1 MKGKERK
8 MLKKLYFVFF
18 IFAFIFFTHNIY
30 ATRITRKKAT
40 CPVCDTQFTGE
51 VVLSSNTFGGID
63 HDLCPHAMGASPLS
77 SYIWGCPECNFCGY
91 SDSFKKSFKD
101 EDKQKILTWLK
112 SNYPKTHNSD
122 QNVFNV
128 LPTFKR
134 YEIAAE
140 LAKFNNETNY
150 NIAKLYLR
158 GAWSARHAGMV
169 DANSGE
175 SLSLRMSSSDSV
187 IFEEEFRKAG
197 SKKLPTNNRAREF
210 TDLILTVANN
220 LRTLNMPQ
228 DTALPTYFI
237 IASQLRAMGE
247 NSIAEEFLKKAENIE
262 GKEKFEKYFD
272 AMRRSFKIES
282 ELQKK
287 TIKYLLASLD
297 DKEPEPRVIETTFL
311 LGELNRRIGN
321 YDEAQK
327 YYLRLFDYPST
338 PQLFFE
344 TVDYGLKYMNRE
356 DSFPVD
362 KAEKFEKQRIESSL
376 AMLLNP
382 FEGRE
387 AAHFLHYSKHRDL
400 IFPKL
405 VELIKTGDED
415 TVRLAFMAM
424 SDETQEAIDFQLDYL
439 KNGKNPKIVLTSLIK
454 LAHKLPSKPFIELF
468 EAEEF
473 KRQIVDFLRVIG
485 DKSAVDA
492 LIGKAGAEL
501 TVEKITRL
509 SELENRKYDEEQY
522 HASLL
527 VAIATL
533 RDPRALKIITTAL
546 DMAIELE
553 NKGYGNRLAEAAGT
567 ALEILFNRHF
577 GFSYAYNRPREP
589 KELKSAGTPNNRTKE
604 AYETFKKWYS
614 ANQNKAIDILVLK
627 GYEDLGY
634 KITSTNDAD
643 TIKELVLGL
652 SDSFHP
658 LRVNSC
664 KELIKRVGASFRADV
679 ALDPFATP
687 REYQEVRALYNV
699 WLEENIEKFK
709 IKD

>member
-1 MKGKERK
+1 
-8 MLKKLYFVFF
+8 
-18 IFAFIFFTHNIY
+18 
-30 ATRITRKKAT
+30 
-40 CPVCDTQFTGE
+40 CDTEFTGE
-51 VVLSSNTFGGID
+51 IVMSSNNFGGID

-91 SDSFKKSFKD
+91 SDSFKKSLKD
-101 EDKQKILTWLK
+101 EDKEKLLTWLK

-122 QNVFNV
+122 RNVFNV
-128 LPTFKR
+128 LPTSKR

-158 GAWSARHAGMV
+158 GAWAVRHAGMA
-169 DANSGE
+169 DADSGE
-175 SLSLRMSSSDSV
+175 SLSLRMSSSESAF
-187 IFEEEFRKAG
+187 FEEEFRKAAG
-197 SKKLPTNNRAREF
+197 KKLPTNNRAREF
-210 TDLILTVANN
+210 SDLILAVANN

-228 DTALPTYFI
+228 DIALPTYFI

-247 NSIAEEFLKKAENIE
+247 NSIAEEFLKKAETIE

-272 AMRRSFKIES
+272 AMRHSFKIES

-287 TIKYLLASLD
+287 TIKYFLASLD
-297 DKEPEPRVIETTFL
+297 DKEAEPRVVEATFL

-321 YDEAQK
+321 FDEAEK
-327 YYLRLFDYPST
+327 YYLKLFDYPHT

-344 TVDYGLKYMNRE
+344 TVVYGLKYMNRE

-362 KAEKFEKQRIESSL
+362 KAEKFEKQRIEESL
-376 AMLLNP
+376 ARLLNP

-439 KNGKNPKIVLTSLIK
+439 KNGKNPKIVLSSLIK

-468 EAEEF
+468 EAEDF
-473 KRQIVDFLRVIG
+473 KRQVVEFLRVIA

-492 LIGKAGAEL
+492 LIGKAEAEVTL
-501 TVEKITRL
+501 EKIRDL
-509 SELENRKYDEEQY
+509 SELKNRNYEEEQY
-522 HASLL
+522 HGSLL
-527 VAIATL
+527 LAIATL
-533 RDPRALKIITTAL
+533 RDLRAVKIITTAL
-546 DMAIELE
+546 DIAMELE
-553 NKGYGNRLAEAAGT
+553 NKGYGNRLADAAGT

-577 GFSYAYNRPREP
+577 GFSSAYNRSREP

-604 AYETFKKWYS
+604 AYEGFKKWYS
-614 ANQNKAIDILVLK
+614 ANQNKALDVLVLE
-627 GYEDLGY
+627 GYEALGY
-634 KITSTNDAD
+634 KITATNDAD
-643 TIKELVLGL
+643 TIKELVQGL
-652 SDSFHP
+652 NDSFRP

-664 KELIKRVGASFRADV
+664 KELIKRVGVSFRADV

-687 REYQEVRALYNV
+687 REYQEVIALYNV

-709 IKD
+709 IKE